1 MEAARM
7 SKRRIELGIVDQVP
21 VRNGGTAADAVR
33 ETLELACI
41 TDRLGY
47 RRYWLAEHHSTNSF
61 ACAAPEILIAPVAA
75 ATERIR
81 VGSGGVMLSHYSP
94 LEVAEQ
100 FRMLELLFPG
110 RIDLGVGRA
119 PGGDHLAARALQ
131 YGRGS
136 IDIDTF
142 PQQVEDLIGWVTD
155 TIPDEHPFRRVRAMP
170 RAPTAPEVWLLGSGG
185 SSGDY
190 AAAQGCAFSFAQ
202 FISGVDAAESIRAY
216 RERFRPSPRLAAP
229 YASVGIGVI
238 CADTQEEAE
247 RLALSMH
254 LWRWNVIRRMDRGIP
269 SPEQAIEAFAAAGVS
284 HRELL
289 DDPRTVVG
297 DPDRVRAELL
307 RLADHW
313 GADEIMTVTVT
324 HSFEARVRSYELLAE
339 AMGLGE
345 G

>member
-1 MEAARM
+1 MN
-7 SKRRIELGIVDQVP
+7 KRPLKLGVVDQVP

-33 ETLELACI
+33 ETLELARL

-47 RRYWLAEHHSTNSF
+47 HRYWLAEHHSTNSF
-61 ACAAPEILIAPVAA
+61 ACAAPEVLVPQVAA
-75 ATERIR
+75 VTERMR

-94 LEVAEQ
+94 LKVAEQ

-119 PGGDHLAARALQ
+119 PGGDHLASRALQ
-131 YGRGS
+131 YGRGEIG
-136 IDIDTF
+136 IDLF
-142 PQQVEDLIGWVTD
+142 PRQVEDLIDWVSD

-170 RAPTAPEVWLLGSGG
+170 RASTVPEVWLLGSGG

-190 AAAQGCAFSFAQ
+190 AAEQGCAFSFAQ
-202 FISGVDAAESIRAY
+202 FISGIDAAPSIRAY
-216 RERFRPSPRLAAP
+216 REQFRPSARLAEP

-238 CADTQEEAE
+238 CAETQAEAE

-269 SPEQAIEAFAAAGVS
+269 SPEQAEEAFGAAGVS
-284 HRELL
+284 DEELL

-307 RLADHW
+307 RLAEHC

-324 HSFEARVRSYELLAE
+324 HSFQARLRSYELLAE
-339 AMGLGE
+339 AMGP
-345 G
+345 